1 MSSSNSCFLTFIQV
15 SQEAGQVV
23 WYSHLFQ
30 NFPQFIVIHTVRDF
44 GIVNKAEIHVFLE
57 LSCFFNDPADFS
69 NLISGSTAFSKTS
82 LNIYIY
88 IYTYIYIHTHT
99 HTVKPS
105 IKSCFFPTSISLIPN
120 INWTL
125 FCDKNYAWHLIF
137 IFSFSFMKI
146 PPSILQVRKP
156 KRRHA
161 WDHARNTQLG
171 NGKAGIE
178 TRVCLIPKL
187 LLSLILL
194 PAFLFPPLFS
204 YSSSFLPPSP
214 KVEMRRVKKKDV
226 IGSLSNNHVPCPLFL
241 NSDPGFVQ
249 V

>member
-1 MSSSNSCFLTFIQV
+1 M
-15 SQEAGQVV
+15 
-23 WYSHLFQ
+23 
-30 NFPQFIVIHTVRDF
+30 
-44 GIVNKAEIHVFLE
+44 
-57 LSCFFNDPADFS
+57 
-69 NLISGSTAFSKTS
+69 
-82 LNIYIY
+82 
-88 IYTYIYIHTHT
+88 
-99 HTVKPS
+99 
-105 IKSCFFPTSISLIPN
+105 SCFFPTSISLLPN

-125 FCDKNYAWHLIF
+125 FCGEKKKPMLGTLYLSYYLVSWKSHLT
-137 IFSFSFMKI
+137 
-146 PPSILQVRKP
+146 SILQVRKP
-156 KRRHA
+156 KLRHA
-161 WDHARNTQLG
+161 WDHARSTQLG

-214 KVEMRRVKKKDV
+214 KVEMRKVKKRDV